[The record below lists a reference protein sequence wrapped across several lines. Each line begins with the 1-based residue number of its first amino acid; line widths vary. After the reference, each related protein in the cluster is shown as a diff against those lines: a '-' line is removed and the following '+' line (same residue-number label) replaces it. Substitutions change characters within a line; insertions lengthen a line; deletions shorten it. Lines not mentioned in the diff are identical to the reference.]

1 MKLFSLYQANFAASR
16 HLTESGQS
24 HLIEGNTKSYPSAG
38 GSVLSRASVPGEN
51 KRELYMKAMKLFT
64 LVVGSSLMVSASAFA
79 GNSNKKTLHLY
90 ESVTLEGQ
98 QLPPGNYRFEW
109 SGTGPDVKVDIL
121 KGKETVAS
129 VSARIVAVPVSNK
142 VDGYSATDGKDGS
155 HSLTTVFFNGDKYDL
170 EMGDASTAN
179 GSQTT
184 DPKGSN

>member
-1 MKLFSLYQANFAASR
+1 
-16 HLTESGQS
+16 
-24 HLIEGNTKSYPSAG
+24 
-38 GSVLSRASVPGEN
+38 
-51 KRELYMKAMKLFT
+51 MKAMKFFT
-64 LVVGSSLMVSASAFA
+64 LVVGSSLMLSASAFA

-98 QLPPGNYRFEW
+98 QLPPGNYRFQW
-109 SGTGPDVKVDIL
+109 SGTGPDVKVDVL

-142 VDGYSATDGKDGS
+142 VDGYSATAGKDGS
-155 HSLTTVFFNGDKYDL
+155 HSLTTIFFSGDKYDL

-179 GSQTT
+179 TNQTT

>member
-1 MKLFSLYQANFAASR
+1 LL
-16 HLTESGQS
+16 LSG
-24 HLIEGNTKSYPSAG
+24 
-38 GSVLSRASVPGEN
+38 
-51 KRELYMKAMKLFT
+51 
-64 LVVGSSLMVSASAFA
+64 SAFA

-98 QLPPGNYRFEW
+98 QLPPGDYRFQW

-142 VDGYSATDGKDGS
+142 VDGYSATAGPDGS
-155 HSLTTVFFNGDKYDL
+155 HSLKTIFFSGDKYDL
-170 EMGDASTAN
+170 EMSDTSNAN
-179 GSQTT
+179 TNQTT